1 MNIYLYIYVLKWC
14 FNNNKLMK
22 YNFLNITF
30 NMKINTIVIENVNH
44 IRFLVTCIDNCIIF
58 IYPKNYIQ
66 NFKIN

>member
-22 YNFLNITF
+22 YNFLN
-30 NMKINTIVIENVNH
+30 VIENVNH
-44 IRFLVTCIDNCIIF
+44 IKFLVTCIDKCIIF